1 MNTPTPTASTRQG
14 RLRDLLR
21 ELYGEG
27 SGKNLSERL
36 LERVRLL
43 QPTGNPAPLSANE
56 IMLISYADSITEPD
70 VAPLQTLRKFLLEHL
85 DDGFTSLHVLPFFPS
100 SSDDGFAVIDFRSV
114 DPDLGDWEDVKSLA
128 EDFRMMI
135 DLVINHCSRESLWF
149 ADFVSD
155 REPGRGYFIT
165 VGPVADVSKV
175 TRPRNT
181 PLITNVH
188 TYRGIKQVWTTFSE
202 DQVDLNFSNPEVLV
216 EIVDVLFR
224 YVEHGAR
231 YIRLDAV
238 AYLWKTLGTTCL
250 HLRETHLVVKVLRLL
265 LEIAGQEVRLVSE
278 TNVPHEE
285 NVSYFGNG
293 DEAHIVYQFSLAPL
307 LLYSYVFEDASYL
320 TTWARSLDPPPKG
333 GGYLNFI
340 ASHDG
345 IGLRPLEG
353 LMPSDRVQA
362 LVERMHERGGFVTL
376 REVSPGVEMPYEIN
390 ISLFSALG
398 GSLNDLPRY
407 LAAHALLLA
416 FQGVPAIY
424 IHSLLASENDLPGVE
439 QTGRTRSINRGRWE
453 LQALQASLEDPYSP
467 QYQVMA
473 AFKNMLGRRA
483 SIGAFDPECPQRVLD
498 MPASAFAM
506 ERSAPGQ
513 RVLVVASLSS
523 MAQDLRLEK
532 NDLPPGEYMD
542 LLTGNSIEVDPLL
555 PLKAFQ
561 VLWLDTSPG

>member
-1 MNTPTPTASTRQG
+1 MNTPAPTASKTRQT
-14 RLRDLLR
+14 RLRNLLV
-21 ELYGEG
+21 ELYGDG
-27 SGKNLSERL
+27 PGNRLSEQL
-36 LERVRLL
+36 VERARRL
-43 QPTGNPAPLSANE
+43 QPTGTPAPLAASE

-70 VAPLQTLRKFLLEHL
+70 VAPLKTLNKFLLEHL
-85 DDGFTSLHVLPFFPS
+85 DDGFSSLHVLPFFPS
-100 SSDDGFAVIDFRSV
+100 SSDDGFAVIDFRGV
-114 DPDLGDWEDVKSLA
+114 DPDLGGWEDVKRLA
-128 EDFRMMI
+128 EDFRVMV

-202 DQVDLNFSNPEVLV
+202 DQVDLNFSNPEVLA
-216 EIVDVLFR
+216 EMVDILFR
-224 YVEHGAR
+224 YVEQGAR

-320 TTWARSLDPPPKG
+320 TTWAGSLVPPPEG

-376 REVSPGVEMPYEIN
+376 REVSPGVEVPYEIN
-390 ISLFSALG
+390 ISLISALG

-453 LQALQASLEDPYSP
+453 LESLQASLEDPYSP

-483 SIGAFDPECPQRVLD
+483 SIGAFAPECPQRVLD

-532 NDLPPGEYMD
+532 NDLPPGEHMD
-542 LLTGNSIEVDPLL
+542 LLTGNIIEVDPLL

-561 VLWLDTSPG
+561 VLWLEVSP